1 MSERRQLSIHVHFY
15 DEGKTEASLV
25 RFYPGGQSVYLG
37 KGAARCHPDDK
48 FSLQTG
54 TTLAVARMFEDAAD
68 CLGKENRK
76 YDIVLIEK
84 EGESGLTWSDTV
96 NLIGMLSEKEW
107 FPIEI
112 MAKEQECS
120 AMGFIGRKAAEK
132 LEYDYDSSGL
142 DDYVAEILDDLGLE
156 NDAHE
161 YEFNGLKIWMGY

>member
-1 MSERRQLSIHVHFY
+1 MSERRQLSIHVHFR
-15 DEGKTEASLV
+15 DEGMTEATLV

-54 TTLAVARMFEDAAD
+54 TTLAVARMFGDSAD
-68 CLGKENRK
+68 CLGKTGSK
-76 YDIVLIEK
+76 YDLVLTEK
-84 EGESGLTWSDTV
+84 EAETGLDWSDTV
-96 NLIGMLSEKEW
+96 RMIGMLSEKEW

-112 MAKEQECS
+112 MAKEHECS

-132 LEYDYDSSGL
+132 LEYDYRASGL
-142 DDYVAEILDDLGLE
+142 NDYVAEILDDLDME
-156 NDAHE
+156 DDTHE